1 MNRLA
6 PIVLFVYNR
15 PDHTRTCLEYLER
28 NELAAESE
36 LYIFADGPRPGS
48 EEAVAAVRQVIARP
62 WKFGRVTVVERRE
75 NRGLAANVIDGVTS
89 LLERYDRVIVL
100 EDDLVVAPYFLRFM
114 NDALELYRDEPRVGH
129 IQACDFTGD
138 RSLPDIFLIQFT
150 GRCGT
155 GTWRRAWRYFNPDGA
170 ALLRVFEQDKRL
182 SRTFDF
188 NGKYRF
194 TRMLRRQVEGK
205 NNSWAIRWNASLF
218 LNDILS
224 LNVGRSLVRNIGF
237 DGSGTNCGGGHL
249 YDSELYM
256 APLKVYK
263 ISPVVENVQA
273 RKAWERY
280 YARTQSFWAKAWRR
294 VKRTLKGDFGA

>member
-15 PDHTRTCLEYLER
+15 PDHTRLCLEYLER

-36 LYIFADGPRPGS
+36 LYIFADGARPGN

-62 WKFGRVTVVERRE
+62 WKFGQVTVVERPE
-75 NRGLAANVIDGVTS
+75 NRGLAANVIDGVTT

-100 EDDLVVAPYFLRFM
+100 EDDLVVSPYFLRFM

-138 RSLPDIFLIQFT
+138 PSLPDIFLIKFT
-150 GRCGT
+150 GSWGW

-170 ALLRVFEQDKRL
+170 SLLRAFEQDKRL

-237 DGSGTNCGGGHL
+237 DGSGTHCGGGHL

-294 VKRTLKGDFGA
+294 VRRTLKGDFGA